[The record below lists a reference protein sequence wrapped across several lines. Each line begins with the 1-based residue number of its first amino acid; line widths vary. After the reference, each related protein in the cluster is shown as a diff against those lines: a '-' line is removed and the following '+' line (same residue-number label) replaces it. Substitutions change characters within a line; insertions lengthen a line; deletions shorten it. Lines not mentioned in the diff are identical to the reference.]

1 MVAKIQKIDE
11 TGEVTVFED
20 KEIGNVSLRL
30 GEYIRVLKLTR
41 KPSKEEFSVI
51 AKVAGAGIL
60 LVGFIGFIIYI
71 LIIFKIKSICG
82 NIIVFI
88 KSKFLLI

>member
-1 MVAKIQKIDE
+1 M
-11 TGEVTVFED
+11 FED

-71 LIIFKIKSICG
+71 LITVMPGWFK
-82 NIIVFI
+82 
-88 KSKFLLI
+88 

>member
-1 MVAKIQKIDE
+1 M
-11 TGEVTVFED
+11 FED

-30 GEYIRVLKLTR
+30 SEYIRVLKLTR

-71 LIIFKIKSICG
+71 LITVLPGMLK
-82 NIIVFI
+82 
-88 KSKFLLI
+88 

>member
-1 MVAKIQKIDE
+1 M
-11 TGEVTVFED
+11 F
-20 KEIGNVSLRL
+20 
-30 GEYIRVLKLTR
+30 RVLKLTR

-71 LIIFKIKSICG
+71 LITVMPGWFK
-82 NIIVFI
+82 
-88 KSKFLLI
+88 

>member
-1 MVAKIQKIDE
+1 L
-11 TGEVTVFED
+11 FENN
-20 KEIGNVSLRL
+20 EIPGNIPLRL
-30 GEYIRVLKLTR
+30 GEYVRVLKLTR

-71 LIIFKIKSICG
+71 LISVMPGWFK
-82 NIIVFI
+82 
-88 KSKFLLI
+88 